1 MALVAS
7 LPEVGLSYFAQ
18 VNHLTATH
26 GLLKKIWVFI
36 AVSICIDFLPKGR
49 VTFAVKCMYKTLS
62 IDLYEKG
69 IVAG

>member
-26 GLLKKIWVFI
+26 GLLKIWVFI
-36 AVSICIDFLPKGR
+36 AVSICIDFLPIGR
-49 VTFAVKCMYKTLS
+49 ATFAVKCMYKTLS